1 MANFFTEISEGEPAE
16 IVVGDYLQ
24 WKRSDLVS
32 DYPTNQYTLNYI
44 GRIAQGGSEINITAT
59 GQTDHYLIQVASTVT
74 ANYTPGDYH
83 WQAEIVRNSDSARHV
98 ISRGHSIVIPDL
110 DVNNADPRSHA
121 EVMLSK
127 IESLLSGKADSDV
140 SNYSIQGRSLTKM
153 SLAELMEA
161 REAYDG
167 LVKAEKAKLDAKY
180 HRQTGATIMVRF

>member
-1 MANFFTEISEGEPAE
+1 MANFFTEISEGEPAD

>member
-32 DYPTNQYTLNYI
+32 DYPTNLYTLNYV
-44 GRIAQGGSEINITAT
+44 GRIAQGGNEINITAT
-59 GQTDHYLIQVASTVT
+59 GETDYYLVQVSSTVT
-74 ANYTPGDYH
+74 AEYTPGDYH

-98 ISRGHSIVIPDL
+98 ISRGHSMVIPDL

>member
-121 EVMLSK
+121 EIMLSK

-180 HRQTGATIMVRF
+180 HRQTGASIMVRF

>member
-32 DYPTNQYTLNYI
+32 DYPTNLYTLNYI
-44 GRIAQGGSEINITAT
+44 GRIAQGGNEINITAT
-59 GQTDHYLIQVASTVT
+59 GETDYYLVQVSSTVT
-74 ANYTPGDYH
+74 AEYTPGNYH

-98 ISRGHSIVIPDL
+98 ISRGHSLVIPDL

-121 EVMLSK
+121 EIMLSK

>member
-32 DYPTNQYTLNYI
+32 DYPTNLYTLNYV
-44 GRIAQGGSEINITAT
+44 GRIAQGGNEINITAT
-59 GQTDHYLIQVASTVT
+59 GETDYYLVQVSSTVT
-74 ANYTPGDYH
+74 AEYTPGDYH

>member
-32 DYPTNQYTLNYI
+32 DYPTNLYTLNYI
-44 GRIAQGGSEINITAT
+44 GRIAQGGNEINITAT
-59 GQTDHYLIQVASTVT
+59 GETDYYLVQVSSTVT
-74 ANYTPGDYH
+74 AEYTPGDYH

>member
-1 MANFFTEISEGEPAE
+1 MANFFTEIKEGEPE
-16 IVVGDYLQ
+16 DIIVGDYLQ

-32 DYPTNQYTLNYI
+32 DYPTNLYTLHYV
-44 GRIAQGGSEINITAT
+44 GRIAQGNNEINITAT
-59 GQTDHYLIQVASTVT
+59 GQTDHYLVQVASAVT
-74 ANYTPGDYH
+74 ADYDAGIYH

-98 ISRGHSIVIPDL
+98 ITRGEFNVIPDL

-121 EVMLSK
+121 EIMLSK

-153 SLAELMEA
+153 SLQELMDA
-161 REAYDG
+161 RESYDG
-167 LVKAEKAKLDAKY
+167 LVKSEKAKLDAKY

>member
-180 HRQTGATIMVRF
+180 HRQTGASIMVRF

>member
-1 MANFFTEISEGEPAE
+1 MANFFTEIREGEPAE

-32 DYPTNQYTLNYI
+32 DYPTNAYTLNYI
-44 GRIAQGGSEINITAT
+44 GRIAQGSHEISITAT
-59 GQTDHYLIQVASTVT
+59 AQADHYLIQVASAVT
-74 ANYTPGDYH
+74 ANYSAGIYH

-98 ISRGHSIVIPDL
+98 ISRGECDVIPDL

-121 EVMLSK
+121 EIMLSK

-180 HRQTGATIMVRF
+180 HRQTGASIMVRF

>member
-59 GQTDHYLIQVASTVT
+59 GQTDHYLIQVASTAT
-74 ANYTPGDYH
+74 ANYSAGIYH

>member
-32 DYPTNQYTLNYI
+32 DYPTNLYTLNYV
-44 GRIAQGGSEINITAT
+44 GRIAQGGNEINITAT
-59 GQTDHYLIQVASTVT
+59 GETDYYLVQVASAVT
-74 ANYTPGDYH
+74 ANYTPGNYH

-98 ISRGHSIVIPDL
+98 ISRGHSLVIPDL

-121 EVMLSK
+121 EIMLSK

>member
-32 DYPTNQYTLNYI
+32 DYPTDQYTLNYI
-44 GRIAQGGSEINITAT
+44 GRIAQGGNEINITAT
-59 GQTDHYLIQVASTVT
+59 GQTDYYLIQVASTVT

-180 HRQTGATIMVRF
+180 HRQTGASIMVRF

>member
-32 DYPTNQYTLNYI
+32 DYPTDQYTLNYI
-44 GRIAQGGSEINITAT
+44 GRIAQGGNEINITAT

>member
-1 MANFFTEISEGEPAE
+1 MANFFTEIKEGEPDE

-32 DYPTNQYTLNYI
+32 DYPTSEYTLHYVA
-44 GRIAQGGSEINITAT
+44 RIAQGANEINITAT
-59 GQTDHYLIQVASTVT
+59 GQTDHYLIQVASAVT
-74 ANYTPGDYH
+74 ANYSAGDYH

-98 ISRGHSIVIPDL
+98 IARGHFTAIPDL

-127 IESLLSGKADSDV
+127 IESLLSGKADADV

-153 SLAELMEA
+153 SLQELMDA
-161 REAYDG
+161 RESYDG
-167 LVKAEKAKLDAKY
+167 LVKSEKS
-180 HRQTGATIMVRF
+180 

>member
-32 DYPTNQYTLNYI
+32 DYPTDQYTLNYI
-44 GRIAQGGSEINITAT
+44 GRIAQGGNEINITAT
-59 GQTDHYLIQVASTVT
+59 GQTDYYLIQVASTVT